1 MTDTTTN
8 PVEFVYDDEPEV
20 ADDQQDD
27 QVNDQ
32 ADDDG
37 DEADE
42 EGSQDDQGQEDDL
55 EEVEWGGKKHRIPKD
70 LKPAL
75 MMQADYTRKTQ
86 EVAEAARSLSEER
99 AKWTQLSEDVVAA
112 KIEEKAVKDRLSDIQ
127 ALSERDWQEIAA
139 LDRQN
144 GTANY
149 DRLMREMNTLPGK
162 LSALETQSKAKEQEA
177 LNQKSEARMKLI
189 EQGYQT
195 LVRDIPGWGPEYG
208 AKLADF
214 VKTDFGLT
222 PETHGEYFEDPA
234 MVKLAHAAFQAKNL
248 QAKAKT
254 QQRADQAKATP
265 LPKTNKGGAAPKA
278 GIHDGL
284 SAKEF
289 ADRRN
294 RELAAKGRR

>member
-8 PVEFVYDDEPEV
+8 LVEFVDDNEPEV

-32 ADDDG
+32 ADDD
-37 DEADE
+37 ADSE
-42 EGSQDDQGQEDDL
+42 DDGSQDEAEDEDL
-55 EEVEWGGKKHRIPKD
+55 EEVDYQGRKIKIPKGIN
-70 LKPAL
+70 AER
-75 MMQADYTRKTQ
+75 MMHADYTRKTQ
-86 EVAEAARSLSEER
+86 EAAALTKANLEAQ
-99 AKWTQLSEDVVAA
+99 AKWTQLSEEVVAA

-127 ALSERDWQEIAA
+127 ALSEADWQEVRR
-139 LDRQN
+139 LDHAN
-144 GTANY
+144 GTNNY

-162 LSALETQSKAKEQEA
+162 LSALEAQAKAKESEA

-214 VKTDFGLT
+214 VKSDFGLT
-222 PETHGEYFEDPA
+222 PETHGSMFEDPA

-254 QQRADQAKATP
+254 QQRADQANATP

-278 GIHDGL
+278 GLHDGL
-284 SAKEF
+284 STKEW

>member
-37 DEADE
+37 EEADE
-42 EGSQDDQGQEDDL
+42 EGSQDEPEDDL

-149 DRLMREMNTLPGK
+149 DRLMRELNTLPGK
-162 LSALETQSKAKEQEA
+162 LSSLEAQSKAKEQEA

-214 VKTDFGLT
+214 VKSDFGLT
-222 PETHGEYFEDPA
+222 PETHGSMFEDPA

-254 QQRADQAKATP
+254 QQRADQANATP

-278 GIHDGL
+278 GLHDGL
-284 SAKEF
+284 SAKEW

>member
-8 PVEFVYDDEPEV
+8 LVEFVDDEQPEV

-32 ADDDG
+32 ADGEG

-42 EGSQDDQGQEDDL
+42 DGSQDEPEDDL

-99 AKWTQLSEDVVAA
+99 AKWTQLSEEVVAA

-127 ALSERDWQEIAA
+127 ALSDRDWQEIAA

-144 GTANY
+144 GTDNY
-149 DRLMREMNTLPGK
+149 NRLMREMNTLPGK
-162 LSALETQSKAKEQEA
+162 LSALEEQSKAKESEA
-177 LNQKSEARMKLI
+177 LNQKSEARIKLI

-214 VKTDFGLT
+214 VKSDFGLT
-222 PETHGEYFEDPA
+222 PETHGQYFEDPA

-254 QQRADQAKATP
+254 QQRADQANATP

-278 GIHDGL
+278 GLHDGL
-284 SAKEF
+284 SAKEW

>member
-8 PVEFVYDDEPEV
+8 LVEFVDDNEPEV

-32 ADDDG
+32 ADDEG
-37 DEADE
+37 DDADE
-42 EGSQDDQGQEDDL
+42 DGSQDDEAEDDDL
-55 EEVEWGGKKHRIPKD
+55 EEVDYQGRKIKIPKGIN
-70 LKPAL
+70 AER
-75 MMQADYTRKTQ
+75 MMHADYTRKTQ
-86 EVAEAARSLSEER
+86 ETAATARALQEQQAKWSQLSEE
-99 AKWTQLSEDVVAA
+99 VVAA
-112 KIEEKAVKDRLSDIQ
+112 KIEEKQVKDRLSDIQ
-127 ALSERDWQEIAA
+127 ALSDRDWQEIAA

-144 GTANY
+144 GTDNY
-149 DRLMREMNTLPGK
+149 NRLMREMNTLPGK
-162 LSALETQSKAKEQEA
+162 LSALEAQSKAKETEA
-177 LNQKSEARMKLI
+177 LNQKSEARMALI

-222 PETHGEYFEDPA
+222 PETHGQYFEDPA

-254 QQRADQAKATP
+254 QQRADQANATP

-278 GIHDGL
+278 GLHDGL
-284 SAKEF
+284 SAKEW
-289 ADRRN
+289 AERRN